1 MAEERGPDS
10 AEADPDR
17 AQLSTGT
24 AMLDEWLG
32 GGIHAGSVVA
42 LVSPPDSP
50 AEELLYPVVD
60 ANPGRYLSL
69 LRPPA
74 EVDRH
79 AAALGFDGV
88 EAIPVESSPLLNDP
102 AGSLSGLAPESV
114 VVVDPLTELE
124 REGRDRYLEFLVT
137 LHRAV
142 VTTDSV
148 AVLHCPRMNP
158 RALQRDLTLVRADTV
173 LEVVVQRSTDRGHHG
188 PAGSSPRRRRA
199 SAHCPR
205 RRSTSDSGP
214 KAVSARRTTSS
225 SGSVPSAPFF
235 ERPASFAV

>member
-1 MAEERGPDS
+1 MAEERGPDP
-10 AEADPDR
+10 AEADSEPDR

-32 GGIHAGSVVA
+32 GGVHAGSVVA

-173 LEVVVQRSTDRGHHG
+173 LEVVVQRSTDRSGPPRTRWFLTAEKARFGTLPETALDVGFGAEGGLG
-188 PAGSSPRRRRA
+188 PA
-199 SAHCPR
+199 
-205 RRSTSDSGP
+205 DD
-214 KAVSARRTTSS
+214 
-225 SGSVPSAPFF
+225 
-235 ERPASFAV
+235 EQ